1 MDKKVLGLLKSGT
14 HWLYAGD
21 RLIAKDLTIFG
32 WAEGS
37 SSLNGRA
44 VTPVV
49 IKIDLGFKIHIKEIE
64 NYNQYLWEK
73 FQIIPRI
80 IVGEQREHIINAFAR
95 QFQELKENLGLN
107 EKELVQ
113 TILQNPEKY
122 RNMYM
127 ERLPDHI
134 KKWCETNQTWSWFSS
149 K

>member
-1 MDKKVLGLLKSGT
+1 MFFIYMTG
-14 HWLYAGD
+14 
-21 RLIAKDLTIFG
+21 
-32 WAEGS
+32 E
-37 SSLNGRA
+37 
-44 VTPVV
+44 V

-80 IVGEQREHIINAFAR
+80 IVGEQREHIVNAFAR